1 MGGCEASPVRREVV
15 MDDKPKKRRGPRKP
29 KVEKPKVST
38 HMDEQVEAALVDS
51 VARFKRYC
59 SEGII
64 VALTDEGKYKIVTFG
79 EGEVNEHFEGVLASC
94 IKVALMALAEGP
106 GGAKQFDA

>member
-1 MGGCEASPVRREVV
+1 
-15 MDDKPKKRRGPRKP
+15 MDEEKPKKRRKPR
-29 KVEKPKVST
+29 KPKVST
-38 HMDEQVEAALVDS
+38 HMDEQMEAALVDS